1 MRGPGVYVFVFALTL
16 LALVAVSGSA
26 QAQEPGSDNP
36 IAFVRKNPALGDSQ
50 TYIINPPDGSH
61 EHLLHPSAG
70 EVPRWSPDGNKIA
83 LAWFLPQNGTPDI
96 YTKTAEGTD
105 ASSPPRRPMTIS
117 QTES

>member
-1 MRGPGVYVFVFALTL
+1 MSLSFALTL
-16 LALVAVSGSA
+16 PALVAVSGSA

-61 EHLLHPSAG
+61 EHLHQSAG
-70 EVPRWSPDGNKIA
+70 EVPAGR
-83 LAWFLPQNGTPDI
+83 AWFLPQNGTPDI

>member
-16 LALVAVSGSA
+16 PALVAVRGSA

-61 EHLLHPSAG
+61 EHLLNPSAG
-70 EVPRWSPDGNKIA
+70 EVRRWSPDGKRSRS
-83 LAWFLPQNGTPDI
+83 PGSSR
-96 YTKTAEGTD
+96 KTGHPT
-105 ASSPPRRPMTIS
+105 STRRRPRA
-117 QTES
+117 QTQVHRLADP